1 LVEIKVRVSEN
12 RKKKMNDFDN
22 SLQIT
27 FPKSNLISW
36 NNGNDEISQDISQ
49 INKIK

>member
-1 LVEIKVRVSEN
+1 
-12 RKKKMNDFDN
+12 MNDFDN
-22 SLQIT
+22 SLQIG

-36 NNGNDEISQDISQ
+36 NNASDEISQDISQ